1 MYRGNGVMSPNE
13 LHKFNEQNGGILL
26 HTPREKDGGEEEG
39 NARFPPLLYKPPRWV
54 AVQGNS

>member
-1 MYRGNGVMSPNE
+1 MSPNE